1 MSERETKDIN
11 GRAVTSAS
19 RDAAWRPRSVRFACY
34 LVVASFLIGAV
45 TLLGDFD
52 IPRQG
57 ERDGSGAT
65 LWVVYAVLLA
75 IPLWLTYFIYR
86 RRRLAHWG
94 LLVYFI
100 FGWLLDAAEVKPSF
114 DEITLASS
122 IYVAATVMQVAAIL
136 LLFTGQGARWLGGR
150 GADASAEA

>member
-1 MSERETKDIN
+1 MPSN
-11 GRAVTSAS
+11 PYQPPNAVLTSAS
-19 RDAAWRPRSVRFACY
+19 GNVASRPRSVSFACY
-34 LVVASFLIGAV
+34 LVLASFFIGSM
-45 TLLGDFD
+45 TLFGDFE

-57 ERDGSGAT
+57 GSDGSGAT

-75 IPLWLTYFIYR
+75 IPLSLTYFVYR
-86 RRRLAHWG
+86 RRSLARWG

-100 FGWLLDAAEVKPSF
+100 CGWLLDAFEGTPVF

-122 IYVAATVMQVAAIL
+122 IYVTVSVMQAAAIL

-150 GADASAEA
+150 GADASADA